1 MVRGKLERRAEAQE
15 RLRNGKFIRLSPR
28 GPGHCVNTNL
38 FPLEMSSSTT
48 ADGATAS
55 VPQNVDSHDQLQIPK
70 AAIKRI
76 MKLDPEVSQVAN
88 DAVVLVAKATEMFL
102 EKFAGAARARAT
114 GRDRQTVTYEDLA
127 VAARRESNYEFL
139 THVLPEPGGGA
150 ASSSS
155 QGPVQ

>member
-1 MVRGKLERRAEAQE
+1 MARGKLERRAEAQA
-15 RLRNGKFIRLSPR
+15 RLRNGKSIRLSPR
-28 GPGHCVNTNL
+28 GPGHCVRVNTNL

-55 VPQNVDSHDQLQIPK
+55 VSHDQLQIPK

>member
-1 MVRGKLERRAEAQE
+1 MVRDTACKGIQRE
-15 RLRNGKFIRLSPR
+15 
-28 GPGHCVNTNL
+28 L

-55 VPQNVDSHDQLQIPK
+55 VPQNVDGSHDQLQIPK

>member
-1 MVRGKLERRAEAQE
+1 
-15 RLRNGKFIRLSPR
+15 
-28 GPGHCVNTNL
+28 
-38 FPLEMSSSTT
+38 MSSSTT

-55 VPQNVDSHDQLQIPK
+55 VSHDQLQIPK
-70 AAIKRI
+70 TAIKRI

>member
-1 MVRGKLERRAEAQE
+1 MR
-15 RLRNGKFIRLSPR
+15 
-28 GPGHCVNTNL
+28 VNTNL

-48 ADGATAS
+48 AEGATAS
-55 VPQNVDSHDQLQIPK
+55 VPQNVVDGFSHDQLQIPK

>member
-1 MVRGKLERRAEAQE
+1 MR
-15 RLRNGKFIRLSPR
+15 
-28 GPGHCVNTNL
+28 VNTNL

-55 VPQNVDSHDQLQIPK
+55 VPQNVDGHDQLQIPK

-102 EKFAGAARARAT
+102 EKFAGAARAR
-114 GRDRQTVTYEDLA
+114 DRPRPANRHL
-127 VAARRESNYEFL
+127 RG
-139 THVLPEPGGGA
+139 PCGGGA
-150 ASSSS
+150 ARVELRIPDARAPGAGRRGGIVLLPGAGAMS
-155 QGPVQ
+155 

>member
-1 MVRGKLERRAEAQE
+1 MR
-15 RLRNGKFIRLSPR
+15 
-28 GPGHCVNTNL
+28 VNTNF
-38 FPLEMSSSTT
+38 FPLEMSSSPT

-102 EKFAGAARARAT
+102 EKFAGAARARAPPPPPPT
-114 GRDRQTVTYEDLA
+114 LTNEDQSLI
-127 VAARRESNYEFL
+127 
-139 THVLPEPGGGA
+139 HI
-150 ASSSS
+150 
-155 QGPVQ
+155 

>member
-1 MVRGKLERRAEAQE
+1 
-15 RLRNGKFIRLSPR
+15 
-28 GPGHCVNTNL
+28 
-38 FPLEMSSSTT
+38 MSSSTT

-55 VPQNVDSHDQLQIPK
+55 VPQNVDGLSHDQLQIPK

-114 GRDRQTVTYEDLA
+114 GRARQTVTYEDLA

-155 QGPVQ
+155 SEALMSARS

>member
-1 MVRGKLERRAEAQE
+1 M
-15 RLRNGKFIRLSPR
+15 SPR
-28 GPGHCVNTNL
+28 GPGHCVRVNTNL

>member
-1 MVRGKLERRAEAQE
+1 
-15 RLRNGKFIRLSPR
+15 
-28 GPGHCVNTNL
+28 
-38 FPLEMSSSTT
+38 MSSSTT
-48 ADGATAS
+48 AEGATA
-55 VPQNVDSHDQLQIPK
+55 PFSHDQLQIPK